1 MRHCIQELSSAIDSL
16 WFVADVN
23 SIYKCPDRLRLPLV
37 FYYAHT
43 AVVYINKLMLAG
55 LIKVRLLSV
64 QLLILSTFSDC
75 SVCFWKWF
83 VSGLLPVC
91 FRADLWRSQE
101 NSALCLQPLQCLQ
114 HTPCT
119 GRGLSSFQLLESAT
133 LHYQVQ
139 CCNAPYNGL
148 TGTRFYIII
157 SK

>member
-1 MRHCIQELSSAIDSL
+1 MLLDHPQVTLCGLMRHCIQELSSAIDSL

-75 SVCFWKWF
+75 SVCF
-83 VSGLLPVC
+83 
-91 FRADLWRSQE
+91 
-101 NSALCLQPLQCLQ
+101 
-114 HTPCT
+114 
-119 GRGLSSFQLLESAT
+119 
-133 LHYQVQ
+133 
-139 CCNAPYNGL
+139 
-148 TGTRFYIII
+148 
-157 SK
+157 